1 MPGMIPTFSR
11 AQGLPIFSGHWKRFR
26 KRNMRIFA
34 KFMRSMSLNRPEKS
48 KIKPRKSGFMT
59 RKKKNWRANAS
70 ESGFLLNI
78 PTAT

>member
-1 MPGMIPTFSR
+1 
-11 AQGLPIFSGHWKRFR
+11 
-26 KRNMRIFA
+26 MRIFA